1 MSEALQNS
9 NTLDTPIQF
18 IKGVGPKRAEVLHSL
33 GISTIKDLLYYF
45 PRKYVDR
52 TSLSTIGSIQEGDE
66 VNLVGRVKSVNLR
79 RMKKGNFVTA
89 NVADHTGSIRLMWF
103 NAADYIHQSLKVGDL
118 LTMHGKVAAYKGSHQ
133 IVHPEYD
140 KLNANEISLT
150 TGFIIPVYPLT
161 DDLKKS
167 GLENRNLRKIIYLA
181 LQSVENI
188 DDHFDTDLREQFDI
202 QDLNTALRNI
212 HYPKDFVSLEKSV
225 HRLKYDEHFFLQL
238 LLAKRKSKIKENKY
252 DSIKFKTKSYNK
264 ILKNLHFELTGSQQL
279 SLREIVD
286 DFLSENPMNR
296 MIQGDV
302 GCGKTIVSILASAIV
317 VDNNYQVAIMAPT
330 DLLSKQLFKN
340 FKSQFESIGVEC
352 TLLVGSLKPKEKNK
366 VLGEIK
372 SGKSNIIIGTHALF
386 QKDVIF
392 NNLGFVVIDEQHRFG
407 VNQRQKLL
415 SKSNNPNLMAM
426 TATPIPRTLAITYN
440 GDMDLSIIDELPK
453 NRPDIH
459 TSFIE
464 KENLSTAFNFIRE
477 KVEDGGQT
485 IIVYPL
491 INESEKQD
499 LSAAVESYEY
509 LRDNIFPDLT
519 VGLMH
524 GKLEDENKNLEMK
537 NFMKGEIDILVST
550 TVVEVGIDNPNVNVM
565 LINNSERFGLSQ
577 LHQLRGRVGRGTM
590 ESYCLL
596 CSDSESPK
604 TKERLSIIVNSRNG
618 FEIADEDLKLRGP
631 GEFFGE
637 KQSGFVK
644 FKIADLITDGP
655 IIRDARMKAFEIIK
669 NDANLSQENHSFI
682 KQKFDNEYFK
692 LFLKTAE
699 HAVDPNQDPISK

>member
-9 NTLDTPIQF
+9 NSLDTPIQF
-18 IKGVGPKRAEVLHSL
+18 IKGVGPKRAKVLESL
-33 GISTIKDLLYYF
+33 NIFTIKDLLYYF
-45 PRKYVDR
+45 PRKYLDR
-52 TSLSTIGSIQEGDE
+52 TSLSTIGSISEGDE

-118 LTMHGKVAAYKGSHQ
+118 LTMHGKVAAYKGSPQ

-167 GLENRNLRKIIYLA
+167 GLDNRNLRKIIYLA
-181 LQSVENI
+181 LESVDSI
-188 DDHFDTDLREQFDI
+188 DDHFDKDLRKKFNIGDLDI
-202 QDLNTALRNI
+202 SLRNI
-212 HYPKDFVSLEKSV
+212 HYPKNFESLEKST

-238 LLAKRKSKIKENKY
+238 LLAMRKSKIKENKY

-264 ILKNLHFELTGSQQL
+264 ILKNLDFELTGSQQL

-286 DFLSENPMNR
+286 DFISENPMNR

-302 GCGKTIVSILASAIV
+302 GCGKTIVSILASSIV
-317 VDNNYQVAIMAPT
+317 VDNDYQVGIMAPT
-330 DLLSKQLFKN
+330 DLLSKQLYKN
-340 FKSQFESIGVEC
+340 FKSHFEAIGIKC
-352 TLLVGSLKPKEKNK
+352 SLLVGSLKPKDKDK
-366 VLGEIK
+366 VLEDVK
-372 SGKSNIIIGTHALF
+372 LGKSNIIIGTHALF
-386 QKDVIF
+386 QKDVQF
-392 NNLGFVVIDEQHRFG
+392 HNLGFVVIDEQHRFG

-415 SKSNNPNLMAM
+415 SKSTNPNLMAM

-464 KENLSTAFNFIRE
+464 KDNLSTAFNFIRE
-477 KVEDGGQT
+477 KVESGGQT

-509 LRDNIFPDLT
+509 LSNSIFPDLN

-524 GKLEDENKNLEMK
+524 GQLEDENKNNEMQK
-537 NFMKGEIDILVST
+537 FMEGDIDILIST

-577 LHQLRGRVGRGTM
+577 LHQLRGRVGRGSL

-644 FKIADLITDGP
+644 FKIADLISDGP
-655 IIRDARMKAFEIIK
+655 IIRDARMNAFEIIK
-669 NDANLSQENHSFI
+669 NDANLTQNNHINI
-682 KQKFDNEYFK
+682 KQKFDDEYLQ
-692 LFLKTAE
+692 LFLKTT
-699 HAVDPNQDPISK
+699 VN

>member
-238 LLAKRKSKIKENKY
+238 LFAKRKSKIKENKY

-682 KQKFDNEYFK
+682 KQKFDNEYLK
-692 LFLKTAE
+692 LFLKTT
-699 HAVDPNQDPISK
+699 VN

>member
-9 NTLDTPIQF
+9 NSLDTPIQF
-18 IKGVGPKRAEVLHSL
+18 IKGVGPKRAKVLESL
-33 GISTIKDLLYYF
+33 NIFTIKDLLYYF
-45 PRKYVDR
+45 PRKYLDR
-52 TSLSTIGSIQEGDE
+52 TSLSTIGSIREGDE

-103 NAADYIHQSLKVGDL
+103 NSADYIHQSLKVGDL
-118 LTMHGKVAAYKGSHQ
+118 LAMHGKVAAYKGSPQ

-167 GLENRNLRKIIYLA
+167 GLDNRNLRKIIYLA
-181 LQSVENI
+181 LESVESI
-188 DDHFDTDLREQFDI
+188 DDHFDRDLRRKFNIE
-202 QDLNTALRNI
+202 DLGTSLRNI
-212 HYPKDFVSLEKSV
+212 HYPKNFESLEKST

-238 LLAKRKSKIKENKY
+238 LLAMRKSKIKENKY

-264 ILKNLHFELTGSQQL
+264 ILKNLDFELTGSQQL

-286 DFLSENPMNR
+286 DFISENPMNR

-302 GCGKTIVSILASAIV
+302 GCGKTIVSILASSIV
-317 VDNNYQVAIMAPT
+317 VDNDYQVGIMAPT
-330 DLLSKQLFKN
+330 DLLSKQLYKN
-340 FKSQFESIGVEC
+340 FKSHFEAIGIKC
-352 TLLVGSLKPKEKNK
+352 SLLVGSLKSKEKDK
-366 VLGEIK
+366 VLDDIK
-372 SGKSNIIIGTHALF
+372 LGKSNIIIGTHALF
-386 QKDVIF
+386 QKDVQF
-392 NNLGFVVIDEQHRFG
+392 HNLGFVVIDEQHRFG

-415 SKSNNPNLMAM
+415 SKSTNPNLMAM

-464 KENLSTAFNFIRE
+464 KDNLSTTFNFIRE
-477 KVEDGGQT
+477 KVESGGQT

-509 LRDNIFPDLT
+509 LSNSIFPDLN

-524 GKLEDENKNLEMK
+524 GQLEGENKNNEMK
-537 NFMKGEIDILVST
+537 KFMEGDIDILIST

-577 LHQLRGRVGRGTM
+577 LHQLRGRVGRGSL

-655 IIRDARMKAFEIIK
+655 IIRDARMNAFEIIK
-669 NDANLSQENHSFI
+669 NDANLTQNNNINI
-682 KQKFDNEYFK
+682 KQKFDDEYLQ
-692 LFLKTAE
+692 LFLKTT
-699 HAVDPNQDPISK
+699 VN

>member
-9 NTLDTPIQF
+9 NSLDTPIQF
-18 IKGVGPKRAEVLHSL
+18 IKGVGPKRAKVLESL
-33 GISTIKDLLYYF
+33 NIFTIKDLLYYF
-45 PRKYVDR
+45 PRKYLDR
-52 TSLSTIGSIQEGDE
+52 TSLSTIGSISEGDE

-118 LTMHGKVAAYKGSHQ
+118 LTMHGKVAAYKGSPQ

-167 GLENRNLRKIIYLA
+167 GLDNRNLRKIIYLA
-181 LQSVENI
+181 LESVDSI
-188 DDHFDTDLREQFDI
+188 DDHFDKDLRKKFNIEDLDI
-202 QDLNTALRNI
+202 SLRNI
-212 HYPKDFVSLEKSV
+212 HYPKNFESLEKST

-238 LLAKRKSKIKENKY
+238 LLAMRKSKIKENKY

-264 ILKNLHFELTGSQQL
+264 ILKNLDFELTGSQQL

-286 DFLSENPMNR
+286 DFISENPMNR

-302 GCGKTIVSILASAIV
+302 GCGKTIVSILASSIV
-317 VDNNYQVAIMAPT
+317 VDNDYQVGIMAPT
-330 DLLSKQLFKN
+330 DLLSKQLYKN
-340 FKSQFESIGVEC
+340 FKSHFEAIGIKC
-352 TLLVGSLKPKEKNK
+352 SLLVGSLKPKDKDK
-366 VLGEIK
+366 VLEDIK
-372 SGKSNIIIGTHALF
+372 LGKSNIIIGTHALF
-386 QKDVIF
+386 QKDVQF
-392 NNLGFVVIDEQHRFG
+392 HNLGFVVIDEQHRFG

-415 SKSNNPNLMAM
+415 SKSTNPNLMAM

-464 KENLSTAFNFIRE
+464 KDNLSTAFNFIRE
-477 KVEDGGQT
+477 KVESGGQT

-509 LRDNIFPDLT
+509 LSNSIFPDLN

-524 GKLEDENKNLEMK
+524 GQLEDENKNNEMQK
-537 NFMKGEIDILVST
+537 FMEGDIDILVST

-577 LHQLRGRVGRGTM
+577 LHQLRGRVGRGSL

-655 IIRDARMKAFEIIK
+655 IIRDARMNAFEIIK
-669 NDANLSQENHSFI
+669 NDANLTHNNHINI
-682 KQKFDNEYFK
+682 KQKFDDEYLQ
-692 LFLKTAE
+692 LFLKTT
-699 HAVDPNQDPISK
+699 VN

>member
-1 MSEALQNS
+1 LSEALQNS
-9 NTLDTPIQF
+9 NSLDTPIQF
-18 IKGVGPKRAEVLHSL
+18 IKGVGPKRAKVLESL
-33 GISTIKDLLYYF
+33 NIFTIKDLLYYF
-45 PRKYVDR
+45 PRKYLDR
-52 TSLSTIGSIQEGDE
+52 TSLSTIGSISEGDE

-118 LTMHGKVAAYKGSHQ
+118 LTMHGKVAAYKGSPQ

-167 GLENRNLRKIIYLA
+167 GLDNRNLRKIIYLA
-181 LQSVENI
+181 LESVDSI
-188 DDHFDTDLREQFDI
+188 DDHFDKDLRKKFNIEDLDI
-202 QDLNTALRNI
+202 SLRNI
-212 HYPKDFVSLEKSV
+212 HYPKNFESLEKST

-238 LLAKRKSKIKENKY
+238 LLAMRKSKIKENKY

-264 ILKNLHFELTGSQQL
+264 ILKNLDFELTGSQQL

-286 DFLSENPMNR
+286 DFISENPMNR

-302 GCGKTIVSILASAIV
+302 GCGKTIVSILASSIV
-317 VDNNYQVAIMAPT
+317 VDNDYQVGIMAPT
-330 DLLSKQLFKN
+330 DLLSKQLYKN
-340 FKSQFESIGVEC
+340 FKSHFESIDIKC
-352 TLLVGSLKPKEKNK
+352 SLLVGSLKPKDKDK
-366 VLGEIK
+366 VLKDIK
-372 SGKSNIIIGTHALF
+372 LGKSNIIIGTHALF
-386 QKDVIF
+386 QKDVQF
-392 NNLGFVVIDEQHRFG
+392 HNLGFVVIDEQHRFG

-415 SKSNNPNLMAM
+415 SKSTNPNLMAM

-464 KENLSTAFNFIRE
+464 KDNLSTAFNFIRE
-477 KVEDGGQT
+477 KVESGGQT

-509 LRDNIFPDLT
+509 LSNSIFPDLN

-524 GKLEDENKNLEMK
+524 GQLEDENKNNEMQK
-537 NFMKGEIDILVST
+537 FMEGDIDILVST

-577 LHQLRGRVGRGTM
+577 LHQLRGRVGRGSL

-655 IIRDARMKAFEIIK
+655 IIRDARMNAFEIIK
-669 NDANLSQENHSFI
+669 NDANLTQNNHINI
-682 KQKFDNEYFK
+682 KQKFDDEYLQ
-692 LFLKTAE
+692 LFLKTT
-699 HAVDPNQDPISK
+699 VN

>member
-188 DDHFDTDLREQFDI
+188 DDHFDSDLREQFDI

-340 FKSQFESIGVEC
+340 FKSQFESIGIEC

-366 VLGEIK
+366 VLDEIK

-537 NFMKGEIDILVST
+537 NFMNGEIDILVST

-682 KQKFDNEYFK
+682 KQKFDNEYLK
-692 LFLKTAE
+692 LFLKTT
-699 HAVDPNQDPISK
+699 VN

>member
-118 LTMHGKVAAYKGSHQ
+118 LTMHGKVAAYKGNHQ

-188 DDHFDTDLREQFDI
+188 DDHFDSDLREQFDI

-366 VLGEIK
+366 VLDEIK

-537 NFMKGEIDILVST
+537 NFMNGEIDILVST

-655 IIRDARMKAFEIIK
+655 IIRDARMNAFEIIK

-682 KQKFDNEYFK
+682 KQKFDNEYLK
-692 LFLKTAE
+692 LFLKTT
-699 HAVDPNQDPISK
+699 VN

>member
-188 DDHFDTDLREQFDI
+188 DDHFDSDLRERFDI

-225 HRLKYDEHFFLQL
+225 YRLKYDEHFFLQL

-279 SLREIVD
+279 CLREIVD

-366 VLGEIK
+366 VLDEIK

-537 NFMKGEIDILVST
+537 NFMNGDIDILVST

-682 KQKFDNEYFK
+682 KQKFDNEYLK
-692 LFLKTAE
+692 LFLKTT
-699 HAVDPNQDPISK
+699 VN

>member
-604 TKERLSIIVNSRNG
+604 TKERLSIIVSSRNG

-682 KQKFDNEYFK
+682 KQKFDNEYLK
-692 LFLKTAE
+692 LFLKTT
-699 HAVDPNQDPISK
+699 VN

>member
-9 NTLDTPIQF
+9 NSLDTPIQF
-18 IKGVGPKRAEVLHSL
+18 IKGVGPKRAKVLESL
-33 GISTIKDLLYYF
+33 NIFTIKDLLYYF
-45 PRKYVDR
+45 PRKYLDR
-52 TSLSTIGSIQEGDE
+52 TSLSTIGSISEGDE

-118 LTMHGKVAAYKGSHQ
+118 LTMHGKVAAYKGSPQ

-167 GLENRNLRKIIYLA
+167 GLDNRNLRKIIYLA
-181 LQSVENI
+181 LESVDSI
-188 DDHFDTDLREQFDI
+188 DDHFDKDLRKKFDI
-202 QDLNTALRNI
+202 EDLDISLRNI
-212 HYPKDFVSLEKSV
+212 HYPKNFESLEKST

-238 LLAKRKSKIKENKY
+238 LLAMRKSKIKENKY

-264 ILKNLHFELTGSQQL
+264 ILKNLDFELTGSQQL

-286 DFLSENPMNR
+286 DFISENPMNR

-302 GCGKTIVSILASAIV
+302 GCGKTIVSILASSIV
-317 VDNNYQVAIMAPT
+317 VDNDYQVGIMAPT
-330 DLLSKQLFKN
+330 DLLSKQLYKN
-340 FKSQFESIGVEC
+340 FKSHFEAIGIKC
-352 TLLVGSLKPKEKNK
+352 SLLVGSLKPKDKDK
-366 VLGEIK
+366 VLKDIK
-372 SGKSNIIIGTHALF
+372 LGKSNIIIGTHALF
-386 QKDVIF
+386 QKDVQF
-392 NNLGFVVIDEQHRFG
+392 HNLGFVVIDEQHRFG

-415 SKSNNPNLMAM
+415 SKSTNPNLMAM

-464 KENLSTAFNFIRE
+464 KDNLSTAFNFIRE
-477 KVEDGGQT
+477 KVESGGQT

-509 LRDNIFPDLT
+509 LSNSIFPDLN

-524 GKLEDENKNLEMK
+524 GQLEDENKNNEMQK
-537 NFMKGEIDILVST
+537 FMEGDIDILVST

-577 LHQLRGRVGRGTM
+577 LHQLRGRVGRGSL

-655 IIRDARMKAFEIIK
+655 IIRDARMNAFEIIK
-669 NDANLSQENHSFI
+669 NDANLTQNNHINI
-682 KQKFDNEYFK
+682 KQKFDDEYLQ
-692 LFLKTAE
+692 LFLKTT
-699 HAVDPNQDPISK
+699 VN

>member
-9 NTLDTPIQF
+9 NSLDTPIQF
-18 IKGVGPKRAEVLHSL
+18 IKGVGPKRAKVLESL
-33 GISTIKDLLYYF
+33 NIFTIKDLLYYF
-45 PRKYVDR
+45 PRKYLDR
-52 TSLSTIGSIQEGDE
+52 TSLSTIGSISEGDE

-118 LTMHGKVAAYKGSHQ
+118 LTMHGKVAAYKGSPQ

-167 GLENRNLRKIIYLA
+167 GLDNRNLRKIIYLA
-181 LQSVENI
+181 LESIDSI
-188 DDHFDTDLREQFDI
+188 DDHFDKDLRKKFNIEDLDI
-202 QDLNTALRNI
+202 SLRNI
-212 HYPKDFVSLEKSV
+212 HYPKNFESLEKST

-264 ILKNLHFELTGSQQL
+264 ILKNLDFELTGSQQL

-286 DFLSENPMNR
+286 DFISENPMNR

-302 GCGKTIVSILASAIV
+302 GCGKTIVSILASSIV
-317 VDNNYQVAIMAPT
+317 VDNDYQVGIMAPT
-330 DLLSKQLFKN
+330 DLLSKQLYKN
-340 FKSQFESIGVEC
+340 FKSHFEAIGIKC
-352 TLLVGSLKPKEKNK
+352 SLLVGSLKPKDKDK
-366 VLGEIK
+366 VLEDIK
-372 SGKSNIIIGTHALF
+372 LGKSNIIIGTHALF
-386 QKDVIF
+386 QKDVQF
-392 NNLGFVVIDEQHRFG
+392 HNLGFVVIDEQHRFG

-415 SKSNNPNLMAM
+415 SKSTNPNLMAM

-464 KENLSTAFNFIRE
+464 KDNLSTAFNFIRE
-477 KVEDGGQT
+477 KVESGGQT

-509 LRDNIFPDLT
+509 LSKSIFPDLN

-524 GKLEDENKNLEMK
+524 GQLEDENKNNEMQK
-537 NFMKGEIDILVST
+537 FMEGDIDILIST

-577 LHQLRGRVGRGTM
+577 LHQLRGRVGRGSL

-637 KQSGFVK
+637 RQSGFVK
-644 FKIADLITDGP
+644 FKIADLISDGP
-655 IIRDARMKAFEIIK
+655 IIRDARMNAFEIIK
-669 NDANLSQENHSFI
+669 NDANLTQKNHINI
-682 KQKFDNEYFK
+682 KQKFDDEYLQ
-692 LFLKTAE
+692 LFLKTT
-699 HAVDPNQDPISK
+699 VN

>member
-9 NTLDTPIQF
+9 NSLDTPIQF

-366 VLGEIK
+366 VLDEIK

-577 LHQLRGRVGRGTM
+577 LHQLRGRVGRGTK

-682 KQKFDNEYFK
+682 KQKFDNEYLK
-692 LFLKTAE
+692 LFLKTT
-699 HAVDPNQDPISK
+699 VN

>member
-9 NTLDTPIQF
+9 NSLDTPIQF
-18 IKGVGPKRAEVLHSL
+18 IKGVGPKRAKVLESL
-33 GISTIKDLLYYF
+33 NIFTIKDLLYYF
-45 PRKYVDR
+45 PRKYLDR
-52 TSLSTIGSIQEGDE
+52 TSLSTIGSISEGDE

-118 LTMHGKVAAYKGSHQ
+118 LTMHGKVAAYKGSPQ

-167 GLENRNLRKIIYLA
+167 GLDNRNLRKIIYLA
-181 LQSVENI
+181 LESVDSI
-188 DDHFDTDLREQFDI
+188 DDHFDKDLRKKFNIEDLDI
-202 QDLNTALRNI
+202 SLRNI
-212 HYPKDFVSLEKSV
+212 HYPKNFESLEKST

-238 LLAKRKSKIKENKY
+238 LLAMRKSKIKENKY

-264 ILKNLHFELTGSQQL
+264 ILKNLDFELTGSQQL

-286 DFLSENPMNR
+286 DFISENPMNR

-302 GCGKTIVSILASAIV
+302 GCGKTIVSILASSIV
-317 VDNNYQVAIMAPT
+317 VDNDYQVGIMAPT
-330 DLLSKQLFKN
+330 DLLSKQLYKN
-340 FKSQFESIGVEC
+340 FKSHFEAIGIKC
-352 TLLVGSLKPKEKNK
+352 SLLVGSLKPKDKDK
-366 VLGEIK
+366 VLEDIK
-372 SGKSNIIIGTHALF
+372 LGKCNIIIGTHALF
-386 QKDVIF
+386 QKDVQF
-392 NNLGFVVIDEQHRFG
+392 HNLGFVVIDEQHRFG

-415 SKSNNPNLMAM
+415 SKSTNPNLMAM

-464 KENLSTAFNFIRE
+464 KDNLSTAFNFIRE
-477 KVEDGGQT
+477 KVESGGQT

-509 LRDNIFPDLT
+509 LSNSIFPDLN

-524 GKLEDENKNLEMK
+524 GQLEDENKNNEMQK
-537 NFMKGEIDILVST
+537 FMEGDIDILIST

-577 LHQLRGRVGRGTM
+577 LHQLRGRVGRGSL

-655 IIRDARMKAFEIIK
+655 IIRDARMNAFEIIK
-669 NDANLSQENHSFI
+669 NDANLTQNNHINI
-682 KQKFDNEYFK
+682 KQKFDDEYLQ
-692 LFLKTAE
+692 LFLKTT
-699 HAVDPNQDPISK
+699 VN

>member
-366 VLGEIK
+366 VLDEIK
-372 SGKSNIIIGTHALF
+372 SGKSNIIVGTHALF

-682 KQKFDNEYFK
+682 KQKFDNEYLK
-692 LFLKTAE
+692 LFLKTT
-699 HAVDPNQDPISK
+699 VN

>member
-1 MSEALQNS
+1 LSEALQNS
-9 NTLDTPIQF
+9 NSLDTPIQF
-18 IKGVGPKRAEVLHSL
+18 IKGVGPKRAKVLESL
-33 GISTIKDLLYYF
+33 NIFTIKDLLYYF
-45 PRKYVDR
+45 PRKYLDR
-52 TSLSTIGSIQEGDE
+52 TSLSKIGSISEGDE

-118 LTMHGKVAAYKGSHQ
+118 LTMHGKVAAYKGSPQ

-167 GLENRNLRKIIYLA
+167 GLDNRNLRKIIYLA
-181 LQSVENI
+181 LESVDSI
-188 DDHFDTDLREQFDI
+188 DDHFDKDLRKKFNIEDLDI
-202 QDLNTALRNI
+202 SLRNI
-212 HYPKDFVSLEKSV
+212 HYPKNFESLEKST

-238 LLAKRKSKIKENKY
+238 LLAMRKSKIKENKY

-264 ILKNLHFELTGSQQL
+264 ILKNLDFELTGSQQL

-286 DFLSENPMNR
+286 DFISENPMNR

-302 GCGKTIVSILASAIV
+302 GCGKTIVSILASSIV
-317 VDNNYQVAIMAPT
+317 VDNDYQVGIMAPT
-330 DLLSKQLFKN
+330 DLLSKQLYKN
-340 FKSQFESIGVEC
+340 FKSHFEAIGIKC
-352 TLLVGSLKPKEKNK
+352 SLLVGSLKPKDKDK
-366 VLGEIK
+366 VLEDIK
-372 SGKSNIIIGTHALF
+372 LGKSNIIIGTHALF
-386 QKDVIF
+386 QKDVQF
-392 NNLGFVVIDEQHRFG
+392 HNLGFVVIDEQHRFG

-415 SKSNNPNLMAM
+415 SKSTNPNLMAM

-464 KENLSTAFNFIRE
+464 KDNLSTAFNFIRE
-477 KVEDGGQT
+477 KVESGGQT

-509 LRDNIFPDLT
+509 LSNSIFPDLN

-524 GKLEDENKNLEMK
+524 GQLEDENKNNEMQK
-537 NFMKGEIDILVST
+537 FMEGDIDILIST

-577 LHQLRGRVGRGTM
+577 LHQLRGRVGRGSL

-637 KQSGFVK
+637 RQSGFVK
-644 FKIADLITDGP
+644 FKIADLISDGP
-655 IIRDARMKAFEIIK
+655 IIRDARMNAFEIIK
-669 NDANLSQENHSFI
+669 NDANLTQNNHINI
-682 KQKFDNEYFK
+682 KQKFDDEYLK
-692 LFLKTAE
+692 LFLKTT
-699 HAVDPNQDPISK
+699 VN

>member
-9 NTLDTPIQF
+9 NSLDTPIQF
-18 IKGVGPKRAEVLHSL
+18 IKGVGPKRAKVLESL
-33 GISTIKDLLYYF
+33 NIFTIKDLLYYF
-45 PRKYVDR
+45 PRKYLDR
-52 TSLSTIGSIQEGDE
+52 TSLSTIGSISEGDE

-118 LTMHGKVAAYKGSHQ
+118 LTMHGKVAAYKGSPQ

-167 GLENRNLRKIIYLA
+167 GLDNRNLRKIIYLA
-181 LQSVENI
+181 LESVDSI
-188 DDHFDTDLREQFDI
+188 DDHFDKDLRKKFNIEDLDI
-202 QDLNTALRNI
+202 SLRNI
-212 HYPKDFVSLEKSV
+212 HYPKNFELLEKST

-238 LLAKRKSKIKENKY
+238 LLAMRKSKIKENKY

-264 ILKNLHFELTGSQQL
+264 ILKNLDFELTGSQQL

-286 DFLSENPMNR
+286 DFISENPMNR

-302 GCGKTIVSILASAIV
+302 GCGKTIVSILASSIV
-317 VDNNYQVAIMAPT
+317 VDNDYQVGIMAPT
-330 DLLSKQLFKN
+330 DLLSKQLYKN
-340 FKSQFESIGVEC
+340 FKSHVEAIGLKC
-352 TLLVGSLKPKEKNK
+352 SLLVGSLKPKDKDK
-366 VLGEIK
+366 VLKDIK
-372 SGKSNIIIGTHALF
+372 LGKSNIIIGTHALF
-386 QKDVIF
+386 QKDVQF
-392 NNLGFVVIDEQHRFG
+392 HNLGFVVIDEQHRFG

-415 SKSNNPNLMAM
+415 SKSTNPNLMAM

-464 KENLSTAFNFIRE
+464 KDNLSTAFNFIRE
-477 KVEDGGQT
+477 KVERGGQT

-509 LRDNIFPDLT
+509 LNNSIFPDLN

-524 GKLEDENKNLEMK
+524 GQLEDENKNNEMQK
-537 NFMKGEIDILVST
+537 FMEGDIDILVST

-577 LHQLRGRVGRGTM
+577 LHQLRGRVGRGSL

-604 TKERLSIIVNSRNG
+604 TKERFSIIVNSRTG

-655 IIRDARMKAFEIIK
+655 IIRDARMNAFEIIK
-669 NDANLSQENHSFI
+669 NDANLTQNNHINI
-682 KQKFDNEYFK
+682 KQKFDDEYLQ
-692 LFLKTAE
+692 LFLKTT
-699 HAVDPNQDPISK
+699 VN

>member
-9 NTLDTPIQF
+9 NSLDTPIQF
-18 IKGVGPKRAEVLHSL
+18 IKGVGPKRAKVLESL
-33 GISTIKDLLYYF
+33 NIFTIKDLLYYF
-45 PRKYVDR
+45 PRKYLDR
-52 TSLSTIGSIQEGDE
+52 TSLSTIGSISEGDE

-79 RMKKGNFVTA
+79 IMKKGNFVTA

-118 LTMHGKVAAYKGSHQ
+118 LTMHGKVAAYKGSPQ

-167 GLENRNLRKIIYLA
+167 GLDNRNLRKIIYLA
-181 LQSVENI
+181 LESVDSI
-188 DDHFDTDLREQFDI
+188 DDHFDKDLRKKFNIE
-202 QDLNTALRNI
+202 DLDTSLRNI
-212 HYPKDFVSLEKSV
+212 HYPKNFESLEKST

-238 LLAKRKSKIKENKY
+238 LLAMRKSKIKENKY

-264 ILKNLHFELTGSQQL
+264 ILKNLDFELTGSQQL

-286 DFLSENPMNR
+286 DFISENPMNR

-302 GCGKTIVSILASAIV
+302 GCGKTIVSILASSIV
-317 VDNNYQVAIMAPT
+317 VDNDYQVGIMAPT
-330 DLLSKQLFKN
+330 DLLSKQLYKN
-340 FKSQFESIGVEC
+340 FQSYFEAIGIKC
-352 TLLVGSLKPKEKNK
+352 SLLVGSLKPKEKDK
-366 VLGEIK
+366 VLKDIK
-372 SGKSNIIIGTHALF
+372 LGKSNIIIGTHALF
-386 QKDVIF
+386 QKDVQF
-392 NNLGFVVIDEQHRFG
+392 HNLGFVVIDEQHRFG

-415 SKSNNPNLMAM
+415 SKSTNPNLMAM

-464 KENLSTAFNFIRE
+464 KDNLSTAFNFIRE
-477 KVEDGGQT
+477 KVESGGQS

-509 LRDNIFPDLT
+509 LSNSIFPDLN

-524 GKLEDENKNLEMK
+524 GQLEDENKNNEMQK
-537 NFMKGEIDILVST
+537 FMEGDIDILVST

-577 LHQLRGRVGRGTM
+577 LHQLRGRVGRGSL

-655 IIRDARMKAFEIIK
+655 IIRDARMNAFEIIK
-669 NDANLSQENHSFI
+669 NDANLTQKNHINI
-682 KQKFDNEYFK
+682 KQKFDDEYLQ
-692 LFLKTAE
+692 LFLKTT
-699 HAVDPNQDPISK
+699 VN

>member
-52 TSLSTIGSIQEGDE
+52 PSLSTIGSIQEGDE

-669 NDANLSQENHSFI
+669 NDANLSQENQSFI
-682 KQKFDNEYFK
+682 KQKVDNENLK
-692 LFLKTAE
+692 LFIKTT
-699 HAVDPNQDPISK
+699 VN

>member
-9 NTLDTPIQF
+9 NSLDTPIQF
-18 IKGVGPKRAEVLHSL
+18 IKGVGPKRAKVLESL
-33 GISTIKDLLYYF
+33 NIFTIKDLLYYF
-45 PRKYVDR
+45 PRKYLDR
-52 TSLSTIGSIQEGDE
+52 TSLSTIGSISEGDE

-103 NAADYIHQSLKVGDL
+103 NAADYIHQSLRVGDL
-118 LTMHGKVAAYKGSHQ
+118 LTMHGKVAAYKGSPQ

-167 GLENRNLRKIIYLA
+167 GLDNRNLRKIIYLA
-181 LQSVENI
+181 LESVDSI
-188 DDHFDTDLREQFDI
+188 DDHFDKDLRKKFNIEDLDI
-202 QDLNTALRNI
+202 SLRNI
-212 HYPKDFVSLEKSV
+212 HYPKNFESLEKST

-238 LLAKRKSKIKENKY
+238 LLAMRKSKIKENKY

-264 ILKNLHFELTGSQQL
+264 ILKNLDFELTGSQQL

-286 DFLSENPMNR
+286 DFISENPMNR

-302 GCGKTIVSILASAIV
+302 GCGKTIVSILASSIV
-317 VDNNYQVAIMAPT
+317 VDNDYQVGIMAPT
-330 DLLSKQLFKN
+330 DLLSKQLYKN
-340 FKSQFESIGVEC
+340 FKSHFEAIGIKC
-352 TLLVGSLKPKEKNK
+352 SLLVGSLKPKDKDK
-366 VLGEIK
+366 VLKDIKLGE
-372 SGKSNIIIGTHALF
+372 SNIIIGTHALF
-386 QKDVIF
+386 QKDVQF
-392 NNLGFVVIDEQHRFG
+392 HNLGFVVIDEQHRFG

-415 SKSNNPNLMAM
+415 SKSTNPNLMAM

-464 KENLSTAFNFIRE
+464 KDNLSTAFNFIRE
-477 KVEDGGQT
+477 KIESGGQT

-509 LRDNIFPDLT
+509 LRNSIFPDLN

-524 GKLEDENKNLEMK
+524 GQLEDENKNNEMQK
-537 NFMKGEIDILVST
+537 FMEGDIDILVST

-577 LHQLRGRVGRGTM
+577 LHQLRGRVGRGSL

-655 IIRDARMKAFEIIK
+655 IIRDARMNAFEIIK
-669 NDANLSQENHSFI
+669 NDANLTQNNHINI
-682 KQKFDNEYFK
+682 KQKFDDEYLQ
-692 LFLKTAE
+692 LFLKTT
-699 HAVDPNQDPISK
+699 VN

>member
-1 MSEALQNS
+1 MKEALQNS

-188 DDHFDTDLREQFDI
+188 NDHFDSDLREQFDI

-212 HYPKDFVSLEKSV
+212 HYPKDFMSLEKSV

-340 FKSQFESIGVEC
+340 FKSQFESIGIEC

-366 VLGEIK
+366 VLDEIK

-453 NRPDIH
+453 NRADIH

-682 KQKFDNEYFK
+682 KQKFDNEYLK
-692 LFLKTAE
+692 LFLKTT
-699 HAVDPNQDPISK
+699 VN

>member
-537 NFMKGEIDILVST
+537 NFMNGEIDILVST

-604 TKERLSIIVNSRNG
+604 TKERLNIIVNSRNG

-682 KQKFDNEYFK
+682 KQKFDNEYLK
-692 LFLKTAE
+692 LFLKTT
-699 HAVDPNQDPISK
+699 VN

>member
-1 MSEALQNS
+1 LSEALQNS
-9 NTLDTPIQF
+9 NSLDTPIQF
-18 IKGVGPKRAEVLHSL
+18 IKGVGPKRAKVLESL
-33 GISTIKDLLYYF
+33 NIFTIKDLLYYF
-45 PRKYVDR
+45 PRKYLDR
-52 TSLSTIGSIQEGDE
+52 TSLSTIGSISEGDE

-118 LTMHGKVAAYKGSHQ
+118 LTMHGKVAAYKGSPQ

-167 GLENRNLRKIIYLA
+167 GLDNRNLRKIIYLA
-181 LQSVENI
+181 LESVDSI
-188 DDHFDTDLREQFDI
+188 DDHFDKDLRKKFNIEDLDI
-202 QDLNTALRNI
+202 SLRNI
-212 HYPKDFVSLEKSV
+212 HYPKNFESLEKST

-238 LLAKRKSKIKENKY
+238 LLAMRKSKIKENKY

-264 ILKNLHFELTGSQQL
+264 ILKNLDFELTGSQQL

-286 DFLSENPMNR
+286 DFISENPMNR

-302 GCGKTIVSILASAIV
+302 GCGKTIVSILASSIV
-317 VDNNYQVAIMAPT
+317 VDNDYQVGIMAPT
-330 DLLSKQLFKN
+330 DLLSKQLYKN
-340 FKSQFESIGVEC
+340 FKSHFEAIGIKC
-352 TLLVGSLKPKEKNK
+352 SLLVGSLKPKDKDK
-366 VLGEIK
+366 ILKDIK
-372 SGKSNIIIGTHALF
+372 LGKSNIIIGTHALF
-386 QKDVIF
+386 QKDVQF
-392 NNLGFVVIDEQHRFG
+392 HNLGFVVIDEQHRFG

-415 SKSNNPNLMAM
+415 SKSTNPNLMAM

-464 KENLSTAFNFIRE
+464 KDNLSTAFNFIRE
-477 KVEDGGQT
+477 KVESGGQT

-509 LRDNIFPDLT
+509 LSNSIFPDLN
-519 VGLMH
+519 VGLIH
-524 GKLEDENKNLEMK
+524 GQLEDENKNNEMQK
-537 NFMKGEIDILVST
+537 FMEGDIDILVST

-577 LHQLRGRVGRGTM
+577 LHQLRGRVGRGFL

-655 IIRDARMKAFEIIK
+655 IIRDARMNAFEIIK
-669 NDANLSQENHSFI
+669 NDANLTQNNHINI
-682 KQKFDNEYFK
+682 KQKFDDEYLQ
-692 LFLKTAE
+692 LFLKTT
-699 HAVDPNQDPISK
+699 VN

>member
-9 NTLDTPIQF
+9 NSLDTPIQF
-18 IKGVGPKRAEVLHSL
+18 IKGVGPKRAKVLESL
-33 GISTIKDLLYYF
+33 NIFTIKDLLYYF
-45 PRKYVDR
+45 PRKYLDR
-52 TSLSTIGSIQEGDE
+52 TSLSTIGSINEGEE

-118 LTMHGKVAAYKGSHQ
+118 LAMNGKVAAYKGSPQ

-161 DDLKKS
+161 EDLKKS
-167 GLENRNLRKIIYLA
+167 GLDNRNLRKIIYLA
-181 LQSVENI
+181 LESIENI
-188 DDHFDTDLREQFDI
+188 DDHLNQDLRDKFEVD
-202 QDLNTALRNI
+202 DLNNSLRNI
-212 HYPKDFVSLEKSV
+212 HYPKNFKSLDKSI

-238 LLAKRKSKIKENKY
+238 LLAKRKSSIKENKY
-252 DSIKFKTKSYNK
+252 DSIKFKTNTYNK
-264 ILKNLHFELTGSQQL
+264 ILKNLDFELTGSQQL

-302 GCGKTIVSILASAIV
+302 GCGKTIVSILASSIV
-317 VDNNYQVAIMAPT
+317 VDNNYQVGIMAPT
-330 DLLSKQLFKN
+330 DLLSKQLYRNFN
-340 FKSQFESIGVEC
+340 SHFKSIGIKC
-352 TLLVGSLKPKEKNK
+352 TLLVGSLKQKEKIK
-366 VLGEIK
+366 VLDDIK
-372 SGKSNIIIGTHALF
+372 SGSSNIIIGTHALF
-386 QKDVIF
+386 QKDVKF

-415 SKSNNPNLMAM
+415 SKSINPNLMAM

-464 KENLSTAFNFIRE
+464 NDNLSTAFNFIRE
-477 KVEDGGQT
+477 KVEVGGQT

-499 LSAAVESYEY
+499 LSAAVESFEY
-509 LRDNIFPDLT
+509 LRDNIFPDLK

-524 GKLEDENKNLEMK
+524 GKLEEENKNNEMK
-537 NFMKGEIDILVST
+537 KFMNGNIDVLVST
-550 TVVEVGIDNPNVNVM
+550 TVVEVGIDNPNVNVI

-577 LHQLRGRVGRGTM
+577 LHQLRGRVGRGVL

-604 TKERLSIIVNSRNG
+604 TKERLNIIVNSRNG
-618 FEIADEDLKLRGP
+618 FDIADEDLKLRGP

-655 IIRDARMKAFEIIK
+655 IIRDARMNAFEIIK
-669 NDANLSQENHSFI
+669 NDANLTQNNHSMI
-682 KQKFDNEYFK
+682 KQKFDDEYLQ
-692 LFLKTAE
+692 LFLKTT
-699 HAVDPNQDPISK
+699 VN

>member
-9 NTLDTPIQF
+9 NSLDTPIQF
-18 IKGVGPKRAEVLHSL
+18 IKGVGPKRAKVLESL
-33 GISTIKDLLYYF
+33 NIFTIKDLLYYF
-45 PRKYVDR
+45 PRKYLDR
-52 TSLSTIGSIQEGDE
+52 TSLSTIGSISEGDE

-89 NVADHTGSIRLMWF
+89 NVADHTSSIRLMWF

-118 LTMHGKVAAYKGSHQ
+118 LTMHGKVAAYKGSPQ

-167 GLENRNLRKIIYLA
+167 GLDNRNLRKIIYLA
-181 LQSVENI
+181 LESVDSI
-188 DDHFDTDLREQFDI
+188 DDHFDKDLRKKFNIEDLDI
-202 QDLNTALRNI
+202 SLRNI
-212 HYPKDFVSLEKSV
+212 HYPKNFESLEKST

-238 LLAKRKSKIKENKY
+238 LLAMRKSKIKENKY

-264 ILKNLHFELTGSQQL
+264 ILKNLDFELTGSQQL

-286 DFLSENPMNR
+286 DFISENPMNR

-302 GCGKTIVSILASAIV
+302 GCGKTIVSILASSIV
-317 VDNNYQVAIMAPT
+317 VDNDYQVGIMAPT
-330 DLLSKQLFKN
+330 DLLSKQLYKN
-340 FKSQFESIGVEC
+340 FKSHFEAIGIKC
-352 TLLVGSLKPKEKNK
+352 SLLVGSLKPKDKDK
-366 VLGEIK
+366 VLKDIK
-372 SGKSNIIIGTHALF
+372 LGKSNIIIGTHALF
-386 QKDVIF
+386 QKDVQF
-392 NNLGFVVIDEQHRFG
+392 HNLGFVVIDEQHRFG

-415 SKSNNPNLMAM
+415 SKSTNPNLMAM

-464 KENLSTAFNFIRE
+464 KDNLSTAFNFIRE
-477 KVEDGGQT
+477 KVESGGQT

-509 LRDNIFPDLT
+509 LNNSIFPDLN

-524 GKLEDENKNLEMK
+524 GQLEDENKNNEMQK
-537 NFMKGEIDILVST
+537 FMEGDIDILIST

-577 LHQLRGRVGRGTM
+577 LHQLRGRVGRGSL

-655 IIRDARMKAFEIIK
+655 IIRDARMNAFEIIK
-669 NDANLSQENHSFI
+669 NDANLTHNNHINI
-682 KQKFDNEYFK
+682 KQKFDDEYLQ
-692 LFLKTAE
+692 LFLKTT
-699 HAVDPNQDPISK
+699 VN

>member
-9 NTLDTPIQF
+9 NSLDTPIQF
-18 IKGVGPKRAEVLHSL
+18 IKGVGPKRAKVLESL
-33 GISTIKDLLYYF
+33 NIFTIKDLLYYF
-45 PRKYVDR
+45 PRKYLDR
-52 TSLSTIGSIQEGDE
+52 TSLSTIGSINEGDE

-118 LTMHGKVAAYKGSHQ
+118 LTMHGKVAAYKGSPQ

-167 GLENRNLRKIIYLA
+167 GLDNRNLRKIIYLA
-181 LQSVENI
+181 LESVDSI
-188 DDHFDTDLREQFDI
+188 DDHFDKDLRKKFNIEDLDI
-202 QDLNTALRNI
+202 SLRNI
-212 HYPKDFVSLEKSV
+212 HYPKNFELLEKST

-238 LLAKRKSKIKENKY
+238 LLAMRKSKIKENKY

-264 ILKNLHFELTGSQQL
+264 ILKNLDFELTGSQQL

-286 DFLSENPMNR
+286 DFISENPMNR

-302 GCGKTIVSILASAIV
+302 GCGKTIVSILASSIV
-317 VDNNYQVAIMAPT
+317 VDNDYQVGIMAPT
-330 DLLSKQLFKN
+330 DLLSKQLYKN
-340 FKSQFESIGVEC
+340 FKSHFEAIGIKC
-352 TLLVGSLKPKEKNK
+352 SLLVGSLKPKDKDK
-366 VLGEIK
+366 VLEDIK
-372 SGKSNIIIGTHALF
+372 LGKSNIIIGTHALF
-386 QKDVIF
+386 QKDVQF
-392 NNLGFVVIDEQHRFG
+392 HNLGFVVIDEQHRFG

-415 SKSNNPNLMAM
+415 SKSTNPNLMAM

-464 KENLSTAFNFIRE
+464 KDNLSTAFNFIRE
-477 KVEDGGQT
+477 KVENGGQT

-509 LRDNIFPDLT
+509 LSNNIFPDLN
-519 VGLMH
+519 VGLIH
-524 GKLEDENKNLEMK
+524 GQLEEDNKNNEMQK
-537 NFMKGEIDILVST
+537 FMEGDIDILVST

-577 LHQLRGRVGRGTM
+577 LHQLRGRVGRGSL

-655 IIRDARMKAFEIIK
+655 IIRDARMNAFEIIK
-669 NDANLSQENHSFI
+669 NDANLTQNNHINI
-682 KQKFDNEYFK
+682 KQKFDDEYLQ
-692 LFLKTAE
+692 LFLKTT
-699 HAVDPNQDPISK
+699 VN

>member
-1 MSEALQNS
+1 
-9 NTLDTPIQF
+9 
-18 IKGVGPKRAEVLHSL
+18 
-33 GISTIKDLLYYF
+33 
-45 PRKYVDR
+45 
-52 TSLSTIGSIQEGDE
+52 
-66 VNLVGRVKSVNLR
+66 
-79 RMKKGNFVTA
+79 
-89 NVADHTGSIRLMWF
+89 
-103 NAADYIHQSLKVGDL
+103 
-118 LTMHGKVAAYKGSHQ
+118 
-133 IVHPEYD
+133 
-140 KLNANEISLT
+140 
-150 TGFIIPVYPLT
+150 
-161 DDLKKS
+161 
-167 GLENRNLRKIIYLA
+167 
-181 LQSVENI
+181 
-188 DDHFDTDLREQFDI
+188 
-202 QDLNTALRNI
+202 
-212 HYPKDFVSLEKSV
+212 
-225 HRLKYDEHFFLQL
+225 
-238 LLAKRKSKIKENKY
+238 
-252 DSIKFKTKSYNK
+252 
-264 ILKNLHFELTGSQQL
+264 
-279 SLREIVD
+279 
-286 DFLSENPMNR
+286 
-296 MIQGDV
+296 
-302 GCGKTIVSILASAIV
+302 
-317 VDNNYQVAIMAPT
+317 
-330 DLLSKQLFKN
+330 
-340 FKSQFESIGVEC
+340 
-352 TLLVGSLKPKEKNK
+352 
-366 VLGEIK
+366 
-372 SGKSNIIIGTHALF
+372 
-386 QKDVIF
+386 
-392 NNLGFVVIDEQHRFG
+392 
-407 VNQRQKLL
+407 
-415 SKSNNPNLMAM
+415 MAM
-426 TATPIPRTLAITYN
+426 TATPIPRTLAITYM

-459 TSFIE
+459 TSFMK

-682 KQKFDNEYFK
+682 KQKFDNEYLK
-692 LFLKTAE
+692 LFLKT
-699 HAVDPNQDPISK
+699 NSKLRNK

>member
-9 NTLDTPIQF
+9 NSLDTPIQF
-18 IKGVGPKRAEVLHSL
+18 IKGVGPKRAKVLESL
-33 GISTIKDLLYYF
+33 NIFTIKDLLYYF
-45 PRKYVDR
+45 PRKYLDR
-52 TSLSTIGSIQEGDE
+52 TSLSTIGSISEGDE

-118 LTMHGKVAAYKGSHQ
+118 LTMHGKVAAYKGSPQ

-167 GLENRNLRKIIYLA
+167 GLDNRNLRKIIYLA
-181 LQSVENI
+181 LESVESI
-188 DDHFDTDLREQFDI
+188 DDHFDNDLRKKFNIEDLDI
-202 QDLNTALRNI
+202 SLRNI
-212 HYPKDFVSLEKSV
+212 HYPKNFESLEKST

-238 LLAKRKSKIKENKY
+238 LLAMRKSKIKENKY

-264 ILKNLHFELTGSQQL
+264 ILKNLDFELTGSQQL

-286 DFLSENPMNR
+286 DFISENPMNR

-302 GCGKTIVSILASAIV
+302 GCGKTIVSILASSIV
-317 VDNNYQVAIMAPT
+317 VDNDYQVGIMAPT
-330 DLLSKQLFKN
+330 DLLSKQLYKN
-340 FKSQFESIGVEC
+340 FKSHFEAIGIKC
-352 TLLVGSLKPKEKNK
+352 SLLVGSLKSKEKDK
-366 VLGEIK
+366 VLDDIK
-372 SGKSNIIIGTHALF
+372 LGKSNIIIGTHALF
-386 QKDVIF
+386 QKDVQF
-392 NNLGFVVIDEQHRFG
+392 HNLGFVVIDEQHRFG
-407 VNQRQKLL
+407 VIQRQKLL
-415 SKSNNPNLMAM
+415 SKSTNPNLMTM

-459 TSFIE
+459 TSFLE
-464 KENLSTAFNFIRE
+464 KDNLSTAYNFIRE
-477 KVEDGGQT
+477 KVESGGQT

-509 LRDNIFPDLT
+509 LSNSIFPDLN

-524 GKLEDENKNLEMK
+524 GQLEDENKNNEMQK
-537 NFMKGEIDILVST
+537 FMEGDIDILVST

-577 LHQLRGRVGRGTM
+577 LHQLRGRVGRGSL

-644 FKIADLITDGP
+644 FKIADLISDGP
-655 IIRDARMKAFEIIK
+655 IIRDARMNAFEIIK
-669 NDANLSQENHSFI
+669 NDANLTQNNHINI
-682 KQKFDNEYFK
+682 KQKFDDEYLQ
-692 LFLKTAE
+692 LFLKTT
-699 HAVDPNQDPISK
+699 VN

>member
-9 NTLDTPIQF
+9 NSLDTPIQF
-18 IKGVGPKRAEVLHSL
+18 IKGVGPKRAKVLESL
-33 GISTIKDLLYYF
+33 NIFTIKDLLYYF
-45 PRKYVDR
+45 PRKYLDR
-52 TSLSTIGSIQEGDE
+52 TSLSTIGSISEGDE

-118 LTMHGKVAAYKGSHQ
+118 LTMHGKVAAYKGSPQ

-167 GLENRNLRKIIYLA
+167 GLDNRNLRKIIYLA
-181 LQSVENI
+181 LESVDSI
-188 DDHFDTDLREQFDI
+188 DDHFDKELRKKFNIEDLDVS
-202 QDLNTALRNI
+202 LRNI
-212 HYPKDFVSLEKSV
+212 HYPKNFESLEKST

-238 LLAKRKSKIKENKY
+238 LLAMRKSKIKENKY

-264 ILKNLHFELTGSQQL
+264 ILKNLDFELTGSQQL

-286 DFLSENPMNR
+286 DFISENPMNR

-302 GCGKTIVSILASAIV
+302 GCGKTIVSILASSIV
-317 VDNNYQVAIMAPT
+317 VDNDYQVGIMAPT
-330 DLLSKQLFKN
+330 DLLSKQLYKN
-340 FKSQFESIGVEC
+340 FKSHFEAIGIKC
-352 TLLVGSLKPKEKNK
+352 SLLVGSLKPKEKDK
-366 VLGEIK
+366 VLKDIEL
-372 SGKSNIIIGTHALF
+372 GKSDIIIGTHALF
-386 QKDVIF
+386 QKDVQF
-392 NNLGFVVIDEQHRFG
+392 HNLGFVVIDEQHRFG

-415 SKSNNPNLMAM
+415 SKSTNPNLMAM

-464 KENLSTAFNFIRE
+464 KDNLSTAFNFIRE
-477 KVEDGGQT
+477 KVESGGQT

-509 LRDNIFPDLT
+509 LNNSIFPDLN

-524 GKLEDENKNLEMK
+524 GQLEDENKNNEMQK
-537 NFMKGEIDILVST
+537 FMEGDIDILVST

-577 LHQLRGRVGRGTM
+577 LHQLRGRVGRGTL

-655 IIRDARMKAFEIIK
+655 IIRDARMNAFEIIK
-669 NDANLSQENHSFI
+669 NDANLTQNNHINI
-682 KQKFDNEYFK
+682 KQKFDDEYLQ
-692 LFLKTAE
+692 LFLKTT
-699 HAVDPNQDPISK
+699 VN

>member
-9 NTLDTPIQF
+9 NSLDTPIQF
-18 IKGVGPKRAEVLHSL
+18 IKGVGPKRAKVLESL
-33 GISTIKDLLYYF
+33 NIFTIKDLLYYF
-45 PRKYVDR
+45 PRKYLDR
-52 TSLSTIGSIQEGDE
+52 TSLSTIGSISEGDE
-66 VNLVGRVKSVNLR
+66 ANLVGRVKSVNLR

-89 NVADHTGSIRLMWF
+89 NVADHTGTIRLMWF

-118 LTMHGKVAAYKGSHQ
+118 LTMHGKVAAYKGSPQ

-167 GLENRNLRKIIYLA
+167 GLDNRNLRKIIYLA
-181 LQSVENI
+181 LESVDSI
-188 DDHFDTDLREQFDI
+188 DDHFDKDLRKKFNIEDLDI
-202 QDLNTALRNI
+202 SLRNI
-212 HYPKDFVSLEKSV
+212 HYPKNFESLEKST

-238 LLAKRKSKIKENKY
+238 LLAMRKSKIKENKY
-252 DSIKFKTKSYNK
+252 DSIKFKTKTYNK
-264 ILKNLHFELTGSQQL
+264 ILKNLDFELTGSQQL

-286 DFLSENPMNR
+286 DFISENPMNR

-302 GCGKTIVSILASAIV
+302 GCGKTIVSILASSIV
-317 VDNNYQVAIMAPT
+317 VDNDYQVGIMAPT
-330 DLLSKQLFKN
+330 DLLSKQLYKN
-340 FKSQFESIGVEC
+340 FKSHFEAIGIKC
-352 TLLVGSLKPKEKNK
+352 SLLVGSLKPKVKDK
-366 VLGEIK
+366 VLKDIK
-372 SGKSNIIIGTHALF
+372 LGKSNIIIGTHALF
-386 QKDVIF
+386 QKDVQF
-392 NNLGFVVIDEQHRFG
+392 HNLGFVVIDEQHRFG

-415 SKSNNPNLMAM
+415 SKSTNPNLMAM

-464 KENLSTAFNFIRE
+464 KDNLSTAFNFIRE
-477 KVEDGGQT
+477 KVESGGQT

-509 LRDNIFPDLT
+509 LSNSIFPDLN

-524 GKLEDENKNLEMK
+524 GQLEDENKNNEMQK
-537 NFMKGEIDILVST
+537 FMEGDIDILVST
-550 TVVEVGIDNPNVNVM
+550 TVVEGGIDNPNVTVM
-565 LINNSERFGLSQ
+565 RINNSERFGLSQ
-577 LHQLRGRVGRGTM
+577 LHQLRGRVGRGSL

-655 IIRDARMKAFEIIK
+655 IIRDARMNAFEIIK
-669 NDANLSQENHSFI
+669 NDANLIKNNHINI
-682 KQKFDNEYFK
+682 KQKFDNEYLQ
-692 LFLKTAE
+692 LFLKTT
-699 HAVDPNQDPISK
+699 VN

>member
-537 NFMKGEIDILVST
+537 NFMNGEIDILVST

-682 KQKFDNEYFK
+682 KQKFDNEYLK
-692 LFLKTAE
+692 LFLKTT
-699 HAVDPNQDPISK
+699 VN

>member
-9 NTLDTPIQF
+9 NSLDTPIQF
-18 IKGVGPKRAEVLHSL
+18 IKGVGPKRAKVLESL
-33 GISTIKDLLYYF
+33 NIFTIKDLLYYF
-45 PRKYVDR
+45 PRKYLDR
-52 TSLSTIGSIQEGDE
+52 TSLSTIGSISEGDE

-118 LTMHGKVAAYKGSHQ
+118 LTMHGKVAAYKGSPQ

-167 GLENRNLRKIIYLA
+167 GLDNRNLRKIIYLA
-181 LQSVENI
+181 LESVDSI
-188 DDHFDTDLREQFDI
+188 DDHIDKDLRKKFNIEDLDI
-202 QDLNTALRNI
+202 SLRNI
-212 HYPKDFVSLEKSV
+212 HYPKNFESLEKST

-238 LLAKRKSKIKENKY
+238 LLAMRKSKIKENKY

-264 ILKNLHFELTGSQQL
+264 ILKNLDFELTGSQQL

-286 DFLSENPMNR
+286 DFISENPMNR

-302 GCGKTIVSILASAIV
+302 GCGKTIVSILASSIV
-317 VDNNYQVAIMAPT
+317 VDNDYQVGIMAPT
-330 DLLSKQLFKN
+330 DLLSKQLYKN
-340 FKSQFESIGVEC
+340 FKSHFEAIGIKC
-352 TLLVGSLKPKEKNK
+352 SLLVGSLKPKDKDK
-366 VLGEIK
+366 VLEDIK
-372 SGKSNIIIGTHALF
+372 LGKSNIIIGTHALF
-386 QKDVIF
+386 QKDVQF
-392 NNLGFVVIDEQHRFG
+392 HNLGFVVIDEQHRFG

-415 SKSNNPNLMAM
+415 SKSTNPNLMAM

-464 KENLSTAFNFIRE
+464 KDNLSTAFNFIRE
-477 KVEDGGQT
+477 KVESGGQT

-509 LRDNIFPDLT
+509 LSNSIFPDLN

-524 GKLEDENKNLEMK
+524 GQLEDENKNNEMQK
-537 NFMKGEIDILVST
+537 FMEGDIDILIST

-577 LHQLRGRVGRGTM
+577 LHQLRGRVGRGSL

-644 FKIADLITDGP
+644 FKIADLISDGP
-655 IIRDARMKAFEIIK
+655 IIRDARMNAFEIIK
-669 NDANLSQENHSFI
+669 NDANLTQNNHINI
-682 KQKFDNEYFK
+682 KQKFDDEYLQ
-692 LFLKTAE
+692 LFLKTT
-699 HAVDPNQDPISK
+699 VN